1 MPPWPM
7 SLPIPLPRRRVKGW
21 WAVWERALPCRHRS
35 PRSLVPLQVV
45 VVRTVVLRR
54 LRHRHDD
61 PTAQRPRPRPP
72 RLCAC
77 PQSAPMYECLSCPQL
92 VAWFILRLNSR
103 KCKKNWDSDGVV
115 GLSVALHAPP
125 ELLELFSFRAFAV
138 RGTPSSFLQT
148 AFFFNVFSFL
158 PSSLFVLAPHIHGL
172 CQPSRPGARR

>member
-125 ELLELFSFRAFAV
+125 ELLELFSFRAFAAEEHLLSCKL
-138 RGTPSSFLQT
+138 PSFLT
-148 AFFFNVFSFL
+148 YFPSFL
-158 PSSLFVLAPHIHGL
+158 PLSSF
-172 CQPSRPGARR
+172 